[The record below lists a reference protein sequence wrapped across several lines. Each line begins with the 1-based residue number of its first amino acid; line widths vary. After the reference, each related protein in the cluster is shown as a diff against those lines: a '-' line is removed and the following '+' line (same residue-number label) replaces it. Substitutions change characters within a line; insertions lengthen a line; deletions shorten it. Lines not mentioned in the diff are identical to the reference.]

1 MSYVLLAIFG
11 IVAALVVAKAS
22 ANRAGTSLVPV
33 FQITGAIA
41 LYTLALLTLL
51 LAPSRFGFGMMLAS
65 LATVLLV
72 YWQRGRVQP
81 MAGPMGQGGG
91 AGQSAGS
98 QVRTRWLE
106 MTLDHATGAMHGTVR
121 EGAYAGVALDQLSLP
136 DLETLY
142 LELKDDM
149 QSVQLLEAWLDRKD
163 PEWRDAFGAAENS
176 SQKSGWSGG
185 ASRGPTSRAEAL
197 AILGLDETASDDKI
211 RSTHRELMKKLH
223 PDQGGSTVL
232 ATQINAARALL
243 LDE

>member
-11 IVAALVVAKAS
+11 IVAALVLAKAS
-22 ANRAGTSLVPV
+22 ANRAGTSLLPV
-33 FQITGAIA
+33 FQICGAIV
-41 LYTLALLTLL
+41 LYVLALLTLL
-51 LAPSRFGFGMMLAS
+51 LAPSRFGFAVLLAS
-65 LATVLLV
+65 LATVLLT

-81 MAGPMGQGGG
+81 MAGPAGQGRAAHGG
-91 AGQSAGS
+91 AGS

-106 MTLDHATGAMHGTVR
+106 MTLDHATGAMHGSVR
-121 EGAYAGVALDQLSLP
+121 EGAYAGASLDQLSLP

-163 PEWRDAFGAAENS
+163 PEWRNTFGAGQTAG
-176 SQKSGWSGG
+176 KASGWSG

-197 AILGLDETASDDKI
+197 AILGLDETASDDDI
-211 RSTHRELMKKLH
+211 RATHRDLMKKLH

-232 ATQINAARALL
+232 ATQINAARAFLL
-243 LDE
+243 GE